1 MSKPPPK
8 IQPDPS
14 LRYLFLEGHRK
25 NLFIEIIRDE
35 DLRFRRQLTDRHRRA
50 NSLEQA
56 LALVNRWLT
65 KQAGGRP
72 DADKRH
78 QAG

>member
-8 IQPDPS
+8 KRPDPS
-14 LRYLFLEGHRK
+14 LRYLFFEGHRK

-50 NSLEQA
+50 KTLEEA
-56 LALVNRWLT
+56 LTLVNRWLT
-65 KQAGGRP
+65 RQAGGRP
-72 DADKRH
+72 DETTAAK
-78 QAG
+78 AS